1 MKPVS
6 FDLTLFNTVPLNS
19 AKNSEQTENNK
30 TSFADFFKEALQQVD
45 SLQKD
50 ASASALRLLTGEE
63 EYLHN
68 VMIAYEKASLALQLT
83 VEIRDKLV
91 DAYHELMRMQM

>member
-6 FDLTLFNTVPLNS
+6 FDLNLFHTSQLRTVKDGGEPD
-19 AKNSEQTENNK
+19 NK
-30 TSFADFFKEALQQVD
+30 ASFADFFQEALRQVD
-45 SLQKD
+45 GLQK
-50 ASASALRLLTGEE
+50 SASESAVRLLTGEE

-83 VEIRDKLV
+83 VEIRDKIV
-91 DAYHELMRMQM
+91 EAYQELMRMQM

>member
-6 FDLTLFNTVPLNS
+6 LELNLLNNIGS
-19 AKNSEQTENNK
+19 KSVRETKEYENK
-30 TSFADFFKEALQQVD
+30 TSFADLLNEALRQVD
-45 SLQKD
+45 SLQK
-50 ASASALRLLTGEE
+50 SASESAVRLLTGEE

-83 VEIRDKLV
+83 VEIRDKIIE
-91 DAYHELMRMQM
+91 AYHELMRMQM

>member
-1 MKPVS
+1 MKPVGL
-6 FDLTLFNTVPLNS
+6 DWGLLNTHGL
-19 AKNSEQTENNK
+19 AKVKETRDHEK
-30 TSFADFFKEALQQVD
+30 GVSFAELLNQALRQVD

-50 ASASALRLLTGEE
+50 ASASAVRLLTGEE

-83 VEIRDKLV
+83 VEIRNKVLE
-91 DAYHELMRMQM
+91 AYQELMRMQM